1 MALAISQ
8 AGVKVGIYTLLEAPL
23 TLASSGAPVW
33 IHHPG
38 LVGSDKHR
46 ELFSRYRD
54 EVDEVAAV
62 ALDWWTETLEAHLG
76 PGEHTKEQKLKVWR
90 NRPAGTRT
98 PSRRVCKS
106 NRGLSSDQEAE
117 VPWNC

>member
-23 TLASSGAPVW
+23 TLASSGAQVW
-33 IHHPG
+33 IPEPG
-38 LVGSDKHR
+38 LVGSGKHR

-62 ALDWWTETLEAHLG
+62 ALDWWTETLEAHLDAIG
-76 PGEHTKEQKLKVWR
+76 PKRLILTHMSDDML
-90 NRPAGTRT
+90 
-98 PSRRVCKS
+98 SRLDAIGHAAARDGMIV
-106 NRGLSSDQEAE
+106 EI
-117 VPWNC
+117 